1 MKTCKLR
8 YIQLVEVLPD
18 AWLNVNPL
26 RLHEV
31 YPVSPAIQLV
41 PAYILAR
48 VCIFQELWEDD
59 AAPEDISLFL
69 RRLEKLGRDVF
80 IQI

>member
-8 YIQLVEVLPD
+8 YVQLVDVLPD
-18 AWLNVNPL
+18 AWVNSNPL

-31 YPVSPAIQLV
+31 YPVAPSIQLV
-41 PAYILAR
+41 PASVLAR
-48 VCIFQELWEDD
+48 VCRFQELWEDD

-69 RRLEKLGRDVF
+69 RRLEKLGPNVF